1 VIESLSARRVAYAVA
16 ALLAVLVGGTVAFHE
31 SLHETWM
38 QSTYR
43 TVVTISLAGL
53 DTVPSN
59 DWARLVSIVLVLAGL
74 TIFAYIATVL
84 VEGIARGVFTGAF
97 AERRRR
103 RTIEQLSDHYI
114 ICGYGRV
121 GRRIAA
127 EFLEEGVRFVVL
139 DFSPEA
145 LEAAR
150 ERNVLYVDGSG
161 TEDEDL
167 EAAGLE
173 RATGLVASSDS
184 DADNLYITL
193 SARNARPDLLIVARA
208 SDEDAA
214 KKLRLAGADR
224 VVQPYS
230 TAGKEMAK
238 LVLRP
243 QVAAFLDIVST
254 SGGPELLFE
263 EIEVQESCPRG
274 REVDPRAAHPP
285 ADRRDDRRA
294 AQGRRHLRHHA
305 RAGRRP
311 RHRRRDDRRRHARGA
326 GPPRGALRPDRS
338 NCLTPSHAS
347 RPGCRSS
354 RARRSSWS
362 GRTIPRTATTRPT
375 WRCGSRPCS
384 AARRASSGK
393 SSRSLRPVWT
403 RSSARRS
410 RGRASSTSG

>member
-1 VIESLSARRVAYAVA
+1 MIESLSARRLAYAVA
-16 ALLAVLVGGTVAFHE
+16 ALLVVVAGGTVAFHQ
-31 SLHETWM
+31 SLNETWM
-38 QSTYR
+38 QSAYR

-53 DTVPSN
+53 DTVPKN
-59 DWARLVSIVLVLAGL
+59 DSSRAVSIVLVLVGL

-84 VEGIARGVFTGAF
+84 VEGISQGVFTGAF

-103 RTIEQLSDHYI
+103 RTIEHLSDHYI

-145 LEAAR
+145 IQAAR
-150 ERNVLYVDGSG
+150 ERNLLYVEGSG
-161 TEDEDL
+161 IEDEDL
-167 EAAGLE
+167 EAAGLS

-254 SGGPELLFE
+254 SGGPDLLFE
-263 EIEVQESCPRG
+263 EIEVKESC
-274 REVDPRAAHPP
+274 REAGKSIRE
-285 ADRRDDRRA
+285 
-294 AQGRRHLRHHA
+294 LRI
-305 RAGRRP
+305 RQQT
-311 RHRRRDDRRRHARGA
+311 GA
-326 GPPRGALRPDRS
+326 MIVALRKGDGTFDTTPEPDAV
-338 NCLTPSHAS
+338 LDVGDVMIAAGTPEEL
-347 RPGCRSS
+347 
-354 RARRSSWS
+354 
-362 GRTIPRTATTRPT
+362 GRLEELFAPSEAL
-375 WRCGSRPCS
+375 
-384 AARRASSGK
+384 A
-393 SSRSLRPVWT
+393 
-403 RSSARRS
+403 
-410 RGRASSTSG
+410 

>member
-1 VIESLSARRVAYAVA
+1 MIESLSARRLAYAVA
-16 ALLAVLVGGTVAFHE
+16 ALLVVVAGGTVAFHQ
-31 SLHETWM
+31 SLNETWM
-38 QSTYR
+38 QSAYR

-53 DTVPSN
+53 DTVPKN
-59 DWARLVSIVLVLAGL
+59 DSSRAVSIVLVLVGL

-84 VEGIARGVFTGAF
+84 VEGISQGVFTGAF

-103 RTIEQLSDHYI
+103 RTIEHLSDHYI

-145 LEAAR
+145 LDAAR
-150 ERNVLYVDGSG
+150 ERNLLFVDGSG
-161 TEDEDL
+161 IEDEDL
-167 EAAGLE
+167 EAAGLS

-263 EIEVQESCPRG
+263 EIEVKQSC
-274 REVDPRAAHPP
+274 REAGKSIRE
-285 ADRRDDRRA
+285 
-294 AQGRRHLRHHA
+294 LRI
-305 RAGRRP
+305 RQQT
-311 RHRRRDDRRRHARGA
+311 GA
-326 GPPRGALRPDRS
+326 MIVALRKGDGTFDTTPEPDAV
-338 NCLTPSHAS
+338 LDVGDVMIAAGTPEEL
-347 RPGCRSS
+347 
-354 RARRSSWS
+354 
-362 GRTIPRTATTRPT
+362 GRLEELFAPT
-375 WRCGSRPCS
+375 E
-384 AARRASSGK
+384 ALA
-393 SSRSLRPVWT
+393 
-403 RSSARRS
+403 
-410 RGRASSTSG
+410 

>member
-1 VIESLSARRVAYAVA
+1 
-16 ALLAVLVGGTVAFHE
+16 
-31 SLHETWM
+31 
-38 QSTYR
+38 
-43 TVVTISLAGL
+43 
-53 DTVPSN
+53 
-59 DWARLVSIVLVLAGL
+59 VLVLVGL

-84 VEGIARGVFTGAF
+84 VEGISQGVFTGAF

-103 RTIEQLSDHYI
+103 RTIEHLSDHYI

-145 LEAAR
+145 IQAAR
-150 ERNVLYVDGSG
+150 ERDLLYVEGSG
-161 TEDEDL
+161 IEDEDL
-167 EAAGLE
+167 EAAGLS

-193 SARNARPDLLIVARA
+193 SARNARPELLIVARA

-263 EIEVQESCPRG
+263 EIEVQQSC
-274 REVDPRAAHPP
+274 REAGKSIRE
-285 ADRRDDRRA
+285 
-294 AQGRRHLRHHA
+294 LRI
-305 RAGRRP
+305 RQQT
-311 RHRRRDDRRRHARGA
+311 GA
-326 GPPRGALRPDRS
+326 MIVALRKGDGTFDTTPEPDAV
-338 NCLTPSHAS
+338 LDVGDVMIAAGTPEEL
-347 RPGCRSS
+347 
-354 RARRSSWS
+354 
-362 GRTIPRTATTRPT
+362 GRLEELFAPT
-375 WRCGSRPCS
+375 E
-384 AARRASSGK
+384 ALA
-393 SSRSLRPVWT
+393 
-403 RSSARRS
+403 
-410 RGRASSTSG
+410 

>member
-1 VIESLSARRVAYAVA
+1 MIESLSARRLAYAVA
-16 ALLAVLVGGTVAFHE
+16 ALLVVLAGGTVAFHQ
-31 SLHETWM
+31 SLDETWM
-38 QSTYR
+38 QSAYR

-53 DTVPSN
+53 DTVPKN
-59 DWARLVSIVLVLAGL
+59 DSSRAVSIVLVLVGL

-84 VEGIARGVFTGAF
+84 VEGISQGVFTGAF

-145 LEAAR
+145 LDAAR
-150 ERNVLYVDGSG
+150 ERNAALRRRQRHRGRGPRSG
-161 TEDEDL
+161 
-167 EAAGLE
+167 
-173 RATGLVASSDS
+173 RASSARRGLVASSDS

-263 EIEVQESCPRG
+263 EIEVKRVLPRG
-274 REVDPRAAHPP
+274 RQVDPRAAHPP

-294 AQGRRHLRHHA
+294 AQGRRHLRHDA
-305 RAGRRP
+305 RAGRGAR
-311 RHRRRDDRRRHARGA
+311 RRRRDDRRRHARGA
-326 GPPRGALRPDRS
+326 PPPRGAV
-338 NCLTPSHAS
+338 
-347 RPGCRSS
+347 
-354 RARRSSWS
+354 RAR
-362 GRTIPRTATTRPT
+362 TEAL
-375 WRCGSRPCS
+375 
-384 AARRASSGK
+384 A
-393 SSRSLRPVWT
+393 
-403 RSSARRS
+403 
-410 RGRASSTSG
+410 